1 WGLPPKGRYEMPV
14 EIVLGRVV
22 YDPTGYK
29 PEPISKPSESERA
42 VVSIQ
47 GLQPCAIVALVVKW
61 PDYGDINLSYKIHPV
76 LSLEHAIA
84 QAQKKIA
91 EFAVELQRAA
101 NKPLI

>member
-1 WGLPPKGRYEMPV
+1 
-14 EIVLGRVV
+14 
-22 YDPTGYK
+22 
-29 PEPISKPSESERA
+29 
-42 VVSIQ
+42 
-47 GLQPCAIVALVVKW
+47 VKW

-101 NKPLI
+101 NKPLIAPLSERS